1 MSLKSARVS
10 AQIAVADEARAREF
24 YGGKLGL
31 APTEEGVEGSWTYR
45 CADGTSLHLYVAPD
59 NAGRAT
65 GTVARFDVA
74 SVERVVD
81 ELRAAG
87 VAFESYDAPIAT
99 DERGIH
105 DTGYGKVAWF
115 RDPDGT
121 TFAIEEVPSD

>member
-1 MSLKSARVS
+1 MSLKGARVS

-24 YGGKLGL
+24 YERRLGL

-59 NAGRAT
+59 NAGRAS
-65 GTVARFDVA
+65 GTVARFDVPN
-74 SVERVVD
+74 VERAVED
-81 ELRAAG
+81 LRVTG
-87 VAFESYDAPIAT
+87 VAFESYDDPIAT

-121 TFAIEEVPSD
+121 TFALEEVPSA